1 MPKQAGP
8 RGFEMSVQPPARESA
23 VPAAGSPTLTFASL
37 VLSLSTSALLH
48 LGLAPRGEGGGEG
61 EEEEEAPTEA
71 NLPAAHQVIEILEM
85 LREKTSGNLD
95 ADETRMLEQILHDLH
110 LRFVEQKKG

>member
-1 MPKQAGP
+1 MPKQGGP
-8 RGFEMSVQPPARESA
+8 RGFEMKDQAPAGETA
-23 VPAAGSPTLTFASL
+23 APDAGSPTLTFASL

-48 LGLAPRGEGGGEG
+48 LGMAPRGEGED
-61 EEEEEAPTEA
+61 EPPTEP

-85 LREKTSGNLD
+85 LREKTHGNLD

-110 LRFVEQKKG
+110 LRFVEKKKG